1 MDISEKKVYN
11 NYVKKKYF
19 HYFLGKYRLKI
30 ILQKLTLVRMTTMKR
45 TKTPSQG
52 TENVN
57 SYKLFKKI

>member
-11 NYVKKKYF
+11 NYMKKKYF

-45 TKTPSQG
+45 TKHLAKEQRM
-52 TENVN
+52 
-57 SYKLFKKI
+57 